1 MPAKKEGLHLEY
13 ISADYREEP
22 VLNHFSM
29 NVFSGEICGV
39 YAGTG
44 AEMHCLIKVL
54 EGSIIPK
61 QGRVTIKGLPLHSD
75 EGVIPTSIS
84 IIRKTSCLIDSLSVA
99 ENLNGPVFQ
108 NFYIHSPLLMKQAL
122 ELSHQ
127 FDLALEPQVCA
138 AHLSIVQRVTVELA
152 RALQNGSSV
161 VVLENPSAF
170 LSDHDTQQLVPVLNQ
185 LRNQGMVILVIDSVM
200 DVLRT
205 LCPRTILMHQGQD
218 RWEFRGEKLNDA
230 VLQHLIP
237 SQSPSQIQPTQ
248 QQCNQDWKNP
258 TPELHFIKTEFT
270 SDTLVKAFS
279 FVPDL
284 RSWNQNGIPWDKKI
298 VSVYQE
304 QLQIWVNPDGKEIE
318 SFRQII
324 SGSVA
329 PKGSFSF
336 PKETT
341 QHINE
346 QVFQNNR
353 ISIIAEDPGHSQ
365 IFDTLPAVDN
375 FAFGI
380 GMRVPNFWHRRTL
393 RRHFIQKFAHLFP
406 KRDATSLWRSAGHFD
421 TEERLT
427 MVYLR
432 ALIFAPHA
440 VIVFK
445 PLASTNPQHH
455 PTILKLLQMLLD
467 QGTGIL
473 VISSSNWE
481 AASISSLIQAT
492 TQKMP
497 PFALKNRL

>member
-1 MPAKKEGLHLEY
+1 MPAKTEGLHLEY
-13 ISADYREEP
+13 ICADFREEP
-22 VLNHFSM
+22 VLDHFSM

-61 QGRVTIKGLPLHSD
+61 QGRVTIKGFPLHSD
-75 EGVIPTSIS
+75 EGIIPTSIS

-108 NFYIHSPLLMKQAL
+108 NFYIHSPQLMKQAL

-185 LRNQGMVILVIDSVM
+185 LRTQGMVILVIDSVM

-218 RWEFRGEKLNDA
+218 RWEFRGEKLNEA

-237 SQSPSQIQPTQ
+237 AQYPSQLHPTQ
-248 QQCNQDWKNP
+248 QKCIHDLKNQFPAHQNLGCSGENP
-258 TPELHFIKTEFT
+258 
-270 SDTLVKAFS
+270 AFS
-279 FVPDL
+279 FVPDQKL
-284 RSWNQNGIPWDKKI
+284 PKMTIF
-298 VSVYQE
+298 QE
-304 QLQIWVNPDGKEIE
+304 HLQIWVNPDGKEIE

-324 SGSVA
+324 SGSVT
-329 PKGSFSF
+329 PKGSFYF
-336 PKETT
+336 PKGKAR
-341 QHINE
+341 HINE
-346 QVFQNNR
+346 QVFQKNR
-353 ISIIAEDPGHSQ
+353 ISIITEDPGHTQ
-365 IFDTLPAVDN
+365 IFSTLPAVDN

-406 KRDATSLWRSAGHFD
+406 HREATNLWKSAGNFD

-432 ALIFAPHA
+432 ALIFAPKA
-440 VIVFK
+440 LIVFK

-455 PTILKLLQMLLD
+455 PTILHLLQMLLD

-481 AASISSLIQAT
+481 AASISSLMEAT
-492 TQKMP
+492 TKKMP
-497 PFALKNRL
+497 PFALKESL